1 MVALH
6 VRVDYNSGTR
16 ARESGAYF
24 GCLKQFSKH
33 EQHVC
38 AATLAE
44 PSQTI
49 SRKVS
54 SLASMANFG
63 NNFTAGSAIT
73 F

>member
-16 ARESGAYF
+16 ARESAAYF
-24 GCLKQFSKH
+24 GSKH
-33 EQHVC
+33 EQNAC

-44 PSQTI
+44 LSQTI

-54 SLASMANFG
+54 SLACMANFG
-63 NNFTAGSAIT
+63 NNFTAGSTIT